1 MTSKTLRTFGW
12 LAVVAVLILT
22 GGCGTLLAQTEDV
35 QGLRIKELHTPPATS
50 PFVLDAQNP
59 RIEGLTFLPPES
71 MSAVDR
77 TLVEANENEIVQ
89 RAERQ
94 GFSLSASASG
104 SEGWGYE
111 QAICP
116 AFPQHVIL
124 EYSRGNR
131 QGDITLFSVVIPRGE
146 GHVRVI
152 PARRRGYS
160 LFTPVASNDL
170 TINDFNHIVL
180 EEGLRAPWSAHRTT
194 KALAERPAFGN
205 ADWLTLGL
213 CYSALA
219 SGHVRA
225 ALQAENPAQE
235 TYPLA
240 IPAQLR
246 VSGHGEAEVWFA
258 DATPEARSM
267 EWQLRFAGDGRLLKV
282 RHVKSN
288 LLQPVPVKGQILD
301 VPSIAGKR

>member
-1 MTSKTLRTFGW
+1 LG
-12 LAVVAVLILT
+12 L
-22 GGCGTLLAQTEDV
+22 CGPLFAQTEDL
-35 QGLRIKELHTPPATS
+35 QGLRVKELHTPPMAS
-50 PFVLDAQNP
+50 PFALDAKNP
-59 RIEGLTFLPPES
+59 RIQSLTFLPPES
-71 MSAVDR
+71 MSSADK
-77 TLVEANENEIVQ
+77 TLVEANENEIAE

-94 GFSLSASASG
+94 GFNLAGVAAGSG
-104 SEGWGYE
+104 SWGYE
-111 QAICP
+111 QAVCP

-124 EYSRGNR
+124 EYSRGN
-131 QGDITLFSVVIPRGE
+131 QEGDITLFSVVIPRGE

-180 EEGLRAPWSAHRTT
+180 EEGLRVPWSAHRDAKT
-194 KALAERPAFGN
+194 LAAHPAFGD

-225 ALQAENPAQE
+225 GLQAEKPADE
-235 TYPLA
+235 SYPLT
-240 IPAQLR
+240 IPAELR

-258 DATPEARSM
+258 DRTPEARSM
-267 EWQLRFAGDGRLLKV
+267 EWELRFASDGRLLKV
-282 RHVKSN
+282 RHVKSD
-288 LLQPVPVKGQILD
+288 LLRPIPVKGQILD
-301 VPSIAGKR
+301 VPPLPGQR